1 MNFINNPMTFIKS
14 RPQSAFY
21 KGEPLP
27 DAVILIHDVILI
39 NHVQL
44 HQLTHRQEVGDG
56 NVATTEEV
64 LSLEEVLI

>member
-1 MNFINNPMTFIKS
+1 MDFINNTMTFLKS

-21 KGEPLP
+21 TAEPLP
-27 DAVILIHDVILI
+27 DAVVLIHNVILI

-44 HQLTHRQEVGDG
+44 HQLAHRQEVSDG

-64 LSLEEVLI
+64 LSLEEVLV